1 MNDKTGYMSKTG
13 WVEQNTGDCVGCE
26 VISAHEVIGGL
37 ITNTAVGEG

>member
-26 VISAHEVIGGL
+26 VISAHE
-37 ITNTAVGEG
+37 TNTAVGEG